1 VVVPVV
7 AAPALVGGDVGRGW
21 SCLGVVEARMARDGD
36 GEVSRRIFGTRFI
49 LFYFLRRPSPFFKPR
64 LLLLLDSFSL

>member
-1 VVVPVV
+1 
-7 AAPALVGGDVGRGW
+7 
-21 SCLGVVEARMARDGD
+21 MARDGD

-64 LLLLLDSFSL
+64 LLLLLDSFSPFSSRVLFTFVFGIIIYNIHT